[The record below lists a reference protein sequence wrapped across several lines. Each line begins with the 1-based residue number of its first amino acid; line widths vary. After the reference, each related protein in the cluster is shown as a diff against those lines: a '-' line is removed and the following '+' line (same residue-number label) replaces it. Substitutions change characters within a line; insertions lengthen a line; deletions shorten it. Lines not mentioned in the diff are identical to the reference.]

1 MGLVPQTGEFF
12 ELGPERASF
21 GLGSEMCVC
30 VFLLGPHP
38 MRVRLLGF
46 GPERVRLLCSGP
58 ERVSLELGP

>member
-21 GLGSEMCVC
+21 GLESEMC
-30 VFLLGPHP
+30 VFLLGPCP